1 MGIGK
6 YFSSSKKR
14 DLSDDSKEA
23 TDPKKAKEATP
34 SSSYGDHDVFEEGL
48 HFSNCRSTLFDC
60 LKNLESK
67 VNKIFA
73 NTNTLNKN
81 QIKGEKQLTD
91 LTETV
96 NFLSEM
102 FHEFEANRKL
112 KEEIIKSLRGQV
124 SALYDDLK
132 KTKAQVDQQAQYSP
146 RHCLLFHGIKEEKG
160 EDTDSIIINTVKEE
174 MDIEILPNDLDR
186 SHRNGNPK
194 TKKKERLIKVKFV
207 KYNLRHNIFKNKKL
221 LKGKRVSI
229 TKSLTKDRMAKLNE
243 ARETYGFRNVWTSDG
258 KIVFKDE
265 KTPSSKP
272 LVYSD

>member
-1 MGIGK
+1 M
-6 YFSSSKKR
+6 
-14 DLSDDSKEA
+14 D
-23 TDPKKAKEATP
+23 
-34 SSSYGDHDVFEEGL
+34 SSSY
-48 HFSNCRSTLFDC
+48 RSILFDC

-67 VNKIFA
+67 VNEIFA

-81 QIKGEKQLTD
+81 QIKSEKQLTD

-112 KEEIIKSLRGQV
+112 KEKIIKSLRGQV
-124 SALYDDLK
+124 SALHDDLK
-132 KTKAQVDQQAQYSP
+132 KTKAQVDQQAQYSR

-160 EDTDSIIINTVKEE
+160 ENTDSIIINTVKEE

-186 SHRNGNPK
+186 SHRHGNPK

-207 KYNLRHNIFKNKKL
+207 RYNLRHNIFKNKKW
-221 LKGKRVSI
+221 LKGKGVSI

-243 ARETYGFRNVWTSDG
+243 AKETYGFRNVWTRDG
-258 KIVFKDE
+258 KIFFKDE
-265 KTPSSKP
+265 KNPSSKL
-272 LVYSD
+272 LVHSD

>member
-1 MGIGK
+1 MQKKNYLMMGIGK
-6 YFSSSKKR
+6 HFSSSKKR
-14 DLSDDSKEA
+14 DLSDDSKEV

-48 HFSNCRSTLFDC
+48 DFSNCRSILFDC

-67 VNKIFA
+67 VSKIFA
-73 NTNTLNKN
+73 NTNTLNNN

-132 KTKAQVDQQAQYSP
+132 KMKAQVDQQVQYSR

-160 EDTDSIIINTVKEE
+160 ENTNSIIINTVKEE
-174 MDIEILPNDLDR
+174 MDIEILPNDL
-186 SHRNGNPK
+186 
-194 TKKKERLIKVKFV
+194 RLIKVKFV
-207 KYNLRHNIFKNKKL
+207 RYNLRHNIFKNKKW
-221 LKGKRVSI
+221 LKGKGVSI

-243 ARETYGFRNVWTSDG
+243 ARETYGFRNVWTRDA
-258 KIVFKDE
+258 KIFFKDE
-265 KTPSSKP
+265 KNPSSKL
-272 LVYSD
+272 LVHSD